1 MGVTGTRVLYVDCAP
16 FSGGA
21 QRSLMAMVHA
31 LRDVGMERFVAGA
44 DGSVGGLLESCQSL
58 GVPHCALRSR
68 HWSRSP
74 LGLWEFLVDRR
85 RIGRR
90 LRQVAGEW
98 RPTIIHANTVRAALL
113 VPKGL
118 ALQSPL
124 VVHDRDLRAPGLAR
138 RLVAAKASC
147 IVAISEAVA
156 AHWPA
161 GCQIVPN
168 GLAVADIAR
177 ALPAAEYTGQVAMVA
192 DFVPWKRHDLFLQ
205 AFADVRKHYPGGK
218 AVLVGRVRDGD
229 ARWLERTRAL
239 ALELGLGE
247 SVTFLTE
254 ATCAWPQ
261 LAACRAL
268 VSCAL
273 DEPFG
278 RTVVEALALGKPVVA
293 VRGAG
298 PEEILANTRA
308 GVLVEARPSAIAGG
322 LLQAWDWA
330 EDPERARAARRC
342 ADQFSIPHMRRRICE
357 VYGTLQEAPA
367 GS

>member
-1 MGVTGTRVLYVDCAP
+1 MAITGTRVLYVDCAP

-21 QRSLMAMVHA
+21 QRSLLTIVHA
-31 LRDVGMERFVAGA
+31 LGNTGIERFVAGA
-44 DGSVGGLLESCQSL
+44 DGTVGGLLESCQSL
-58 GVPHCALRSR
+58 GIPHCVLRSR

-74 LGLWEFLVDRR
+74 LGLWQFLADRR
-85 RIGRR
+85 RIGHR
-90 LRQVAGEW
+90 LRQAAGEW
-98 RPTIIHANTVRAALL
+98 RPTIIHANTLRAALL
-113 VPKGL
+113 VPRCL
-118 ALQSPL
+118 AREFPL

-138 RLVAAKASC
+138 RLVAAKAGC

-156 AHWPA
+156 AHWPN

-168 GLAVADIAR
+168 GLAVTEIAR
-177 ALPAAEYTGQVAMVA
+177 ASPASEYSGQVALVA

-205 AFADVRKHYPGGK
+205 ALAEVRKHHPEGK

-229 ARWLERTRAL
+229 ARWLERTRGL
-239 ALELGLGE
+239 ARKLGLDE
-247 SVTFLTE
+247 SVTFLTDV
-254 ATCAWPQ
+254 TCAWPH

-298 PEEILANTRA
+298 PEEILGSTTA
-308 GVLVEARPSAIAGG
+308 GVLVEARPSAIARG
-322 LLQAWDWA
+322 LLQAWDWSK
-330 EDPERARAARRC
+330 DPERARAARRC
-342 ADQFSIPHMRRRICE
+342 ADRFSVPRMLRRICD
-357 VYGTLQEAPA
+357 VYGMLQKAP
-367 GS
+367 SVP